1 VKRAII
7 VLFVLLLSGVG
18 VIALGQMGIGPIVIT
33 PEGEQKIILLFGKPR
48 KVTLPGPD
56 LRIPLLEEVRTYE
69 RRLLYLNTE
78 PLPIQTK
85 DEERLVVDNYVVW
98 TIDEPIGF
106 HASFPEGPAQAEA
119 QIDRI
124 VRADVREVVGRHTL
138 NEVLSDRRGE
148 VMSEITARSDTALE
162 KDGISIQDVRINR
175 TELPKG
181 TEANVY
187 ARMKTERERLAR
199 KYRAEGEEKARMI
212 RAEADREAL
221 VIVANARRESELAR
235 GEGDARAAAIYAEA
249 YEKAPAFYDFQRS
262 LQAYRKTIGEGT
274 TLVFSPKSEFFRYLQ
289 TTLPESGTNGAPP
302 R

>member
-1 VKRAII
+1 VKR
-7 VLFVLLLSGVG
+7 VVVFVFLLLLSGVG
-18 VIALGQMGIGPIVIT
+18 LVALGQVGVGPIVIT
-33 PEGEQKIILLFGKPR
+33 AEGQQKIILLFGTPR

-78 PLPIQTK
+78 PLPIQTR

-98 TIDEPIGF
+98 TIDDPIAF
-106 HASFPEGPAQAEA
+106 HASFPEGPFQAEA

-138 NEVLSDRRGE
+138 REVLTDRRGD
-148 VMSEITARSDTALE
+148 VMSEITARSDTSLQ

-199 KYRAEGEEKARMI
+199 KYRAEGEEKARKI

-235 GEGDARAAAIYAEA
+235 GEGDARAAAIYAES
-249 YEKAPAFYDFQRS
+249 YEKAPLFYDFVRS

-274 TLVFSPKSEFFRYLQ
+274 TLVFSPNSEFFRYLQ
-289 TTLPESGTNGAPP
+289 TTLPDAGRNGASP
-302 R
+302 

>member
-1 VKRAII
+1 VKRF
-7 VLFVLLLSGVG
+7 VVVVVVLLLGGVG
-18 VIALGQMGIGPIVIT
+18 LVALGTLGIGPIVIT
-33 PEGEQKIILLFGKPR
+33 GEGQQKIILLFGTPR

-56 LRIPLLEEVRTYE
+56 LRIPLLEEVRSYE

-78 PLPIQTK
+78 PLPIQTR

-98 TIDEPIGF
+98 TIDDPIAF
-106 HASFPEGPAQAEA
+106 HASFPGGPFQAEA

-138 NEVLSDRRGE
+138 PEVLTDRRGE
-148 VMSEITARSDTALE
+148 VMSEITARSDSALE

-199 KYRAEGEEKARMI
+199 KYRAEGEEKARVI

-221 VIVANARRESELAR
+221 VIVAHARRESELVR

-249 YEKAPAFYDFQRS
+249 YEKAPLFYDFLRS
-262 LQAYRKTIGEGT
+262 LQAYRKTIGKGT
-274 TLVFSPKSEFFRYLQ
+274 TLVFSPKSDFFRYLL
-289 TTLPESGTNGAPP
+289 TPSPDIGNNGASS

>member
-1 VKRAII
+1 MKRI
-7 VLFVLLLSGVG
+7 VILVLAV
-18 VIALGQMGIGPIVIT
+18 ALGGLGLVALGNLGIGPVVIT
-33 PEGEQKIILLFGKPR
+33 PEGQQKIILLFGTPR

-98 TIDEPIGF
+98 TIDDPIAF
-106 HASFPEGPAQAEA
+106 HASFPEGAFQAEA
-119 QIDRI
+119 QIDRV

-138 NEVLSDRRGE
+138 NEVLSDRRGG
-148 VMSEITARSDTALE
+148 VMNEITARSDTSLE

-181 TEANVY
+181 TEANVF

-212 RAEADREAL
+212 RAEADREAQ
-221 VIVANARRESELAR
+221 VIVANARRDSELAR
-235 GEGDARAAAIYAEA
+235 GEGDARAAAIYAES
-249 YEKAPAFYDFQRS
+249 YEQAPDFYDFLRS

-289 TTLPESGTNGAPP
+289 TTAPEAGGAGPTRP
-302 R
+302 

>member
-1 VKRAII
+1 MKRAILL
-7 VLFVLLLSGVG
+7 LFVLLLGGVG
-18 VIALGQMGIGPIVIT
+18 MVALGQLGIGPIVIT
-33 PEGEQKIILLFGKPR
+33 SEGEQKIILLFGKPR
-48 KVTLPGPD
+48 KVTRPGPD

-106 HASFPEGPAQAEA
+106 HASFPEGPFQAEA

-148 VMSEITARSDTALE
+148 VMSEITARSDSALE
-162 KDGISIQDVRINR
+162 KDGISIRDVRINR

-199 KYRAEGEEKARMI
+199 KYRAEGEEKARII

-235 GEGDARAAAIYAEA
+235 GVGDARAAAIYAEA
-249 YEKAPAFYDFQRS
+249 YEKAPSFYEFLRS
-262 LQAYRKTIGEGT
+262 LQAYRKTIGAGT

-289 TTLPESGTNGAPP
+289 TTSPSPATNGAD